1 MERKLIALFIAVQA
15 VFMPVSALAQVLDP
29 TGEALQTEADFG
41 LRLLSATERARDS
54 LQNAL
59 NAQLADPAY
68 RAPVVRSRN
77 VAVEVVATLWNP
89 DGDQFDTVRL
99 IKQGTKVETVNA
111 PHYKFSVE
119 HDNGV
124 NSIMS
129 VTNRPELY
137 VVAVIHPVFSSIGT
151 SANPRYRLDRA
162 VYVPTSDFLLHPS
175 IVRAGREY
183 LDNKVDA
190 VFEELGALHV
200 RSRAYPERELA
211 EVISP
216 SIVKA
221 IIAIEHVSAA
231 TILKGEVDG
240 YLDRFYSI
248 LATNEH
254 RAYAYARSTAQARGL
269 VQFIPGTYQSM
280 RRIRP
285 ELTLNEDFE
294 QGMMDPYNAIKAEI
308 ALLDYNLSVLPSEI
322 RTRYASDEGS
332 LGAYLA
338 AMYNGGEARV
348 RRAIARYGDAWS
360 EYHGSTVNGLKRET
374 SLYVEKYRLVY
385 ERLQADSA
393 SLGIAGLE

>member
-1 MERKLIALFIAVQA
+1 MKRKAIALFIAVQA
-15 VFMPVSALAQVLDP
+15 VFAPASILAQGL
-29 TGEALQTEADFG
+29 ESAEAALQTEADFG
-41 LRLLSATERARDS
+41 LRLLAATEQARDS
-54 LQNAL
+54 LLDQL
-59 NAQLADPAY
+59 NAQLADPSY
-68 RAPVVRSRN
+68 RAQVVRSRE
-77 VAVEVVATLWNP
+77 VPVEVIATLWNP

-99 IKQGTKVETVNA
+99 VKQGTKVEPVNA
-111 PHYKFSVE
+111 PHYKFAVE

-124 NSIMS
+124 NSIMR

-137 VVAVIHPVFSSIGT
+137 VVAVIHPVFASIGT
-151 SANPRYRLDRA
+151 AAKPRYRLDRA
-162 VYVPTSDFLLHPS
+162 VYVPTADFLLHPS

-183 LDNKVDA
+183 LDRKVTA
-190 VFEELGALHV
+190 VFDELRALHV

-231 TILKGEVDG
+231 SLLKGEVDG

-254 RAYAYARSTAQARGL
+254 RAYAYARSSAQARGL
-269 VQFIPGTYQSM
+269 VQFIPATYQSM

-308 ALLDYNLSVLPSEI
+308 ALLDYNLGVLPADI
-322 RTRYASDEGS
+322 RTKYASDEGS

-338 AMYNGGEARV
+338 AMYNGGESRV

-360 EYHGSTVNGLKRET
+360 QYHGSTSYGLKRET
-374 SLYVEKYRLVY
+374 SLYVEKYYLVY
-385 ERLQADSA
+385 ERLQAESA